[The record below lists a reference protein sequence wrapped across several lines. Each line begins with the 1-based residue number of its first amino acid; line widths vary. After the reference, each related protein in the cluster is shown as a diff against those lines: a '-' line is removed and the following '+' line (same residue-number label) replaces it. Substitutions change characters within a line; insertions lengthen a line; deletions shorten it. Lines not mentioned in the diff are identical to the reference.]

1 MVFRMHLNLGCCRPF
16 LSFLRWPDPS
26 PGLCKDGLGNKARL
40 TYFDLVTDWFQLNC
54 NLYCL
59 AASFDPDP
67 WPVYSSQK
75 EDCGLVWILDL
86 SDMEHVLEK
95 NIPSQLRTCCFCVK
109 TCGWSRVKYPRV
121 LEKLFFCA
129 EPLKP
134 IMAVAS
140 AAEAPEG
147 VLAKCHGEP
156 CEDDMCE
163 CCVCGT
169 QYSEAQRTSTRFKDH
184 CSQCSLDLR
193 NIRKACG
200 DDQVEND
207 DEDDGTGKKNP
218 VTIKDWLSSLQRT
231 NLKEYREV
239 FGRFKKQTLGITGRG
254 KKKADISG
262 GSILQF
268 KESDEHRQR
277 TKQSAKFEPMT
288 MSRYCQYFT
297 GEDDKMSNMES
308 ERCTQ

>member
-1 MVFRMHLNLGCCRPF
+1 
-16 LSFLRWPDPS
+16 
-26 PGLCKDGLGNKARL
+26 
-40 TYFDLVTDWFQLNC
+40 
-54 NLYCL
+54 
-59 AASFDPDP
+59 
-67 WPVYSSQK
+67 
-75 EDCGLVWILDL
+75 
-86 SDMEHVLEK
+86 
-95 NIPSQLRTCCFCVK
+95 
-109 TCGWSRVKYPRV
+109 
-121 LEKLFFCA
+121 
-129 EPLKP
+129 
-134 IMAVAS
+134 MAVAS